1 MFEKFIHWWAVRQ
14 TVKDYK
20 KMHKQSQEQ
29 SSDLQKQLA
38 NTNKLLT
45 APASTDFWT
54 TQGTN
59 DPHTLTFT
67 GNGKQIFSIDANGNA
82 IWHNPEAYDEAAQI
96 FLDSVNWKIED
107 AAGILESRRDWEDR
121 MVKAIVSKAEK
132 SGSLTAE
139 ELTNVVKKSIM
150 YDRLKGTA
158 T

>member
-1 MFEKFIHWWAVRQ
+1 MFDKFAHWWAARQ
-14 TVKDYK
+14 TAKEMQKDA
-20 KMHKQSQEQ
+20 
-29 SSDLQKQLA
+29 SDLQKQLE

-45 APASTDFWT
+45 APASTDFWI
-54 TQGTN
+54 TQGTK

-67 GNGKQIFSIDANGNA
+67 GNGEQIFSIDANGNA

-96 FLDSVNWKIED
+96 FLDSVNWKIES
-107 AAGILESRRDWEDR
+107 AAGIRESRRDWEER

-132 SGSLTAE
+132 SGSLTAK
-139 ELTNVVKKSIM
+139 ELTDVVKKCIM